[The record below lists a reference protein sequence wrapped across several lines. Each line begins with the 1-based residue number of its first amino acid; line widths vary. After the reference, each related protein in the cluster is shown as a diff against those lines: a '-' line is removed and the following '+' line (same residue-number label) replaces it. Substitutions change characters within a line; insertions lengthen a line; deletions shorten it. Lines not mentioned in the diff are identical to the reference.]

1 MKTPKNNNRHGTMHE
16 TGGAGKIR
24 IQQNNNRKTMQ

>member
-1 MKTPKNNNRHGTMHE
+1 MQTPTNYNRHGTKHE

-24 IQQNNNRKTMQ
+24 LRQNNNRETMQ